1 MKRYNAF
8 RVNIDRTFLEDTL
21 TVLNNVLND
30 FEDECRVS
38 VESIDEVTEI
48 RDTLSEVLN
57 VEDQEDD
64 F

>member
-21 TVLNNVLND
+21 TVLNSVITD
-30 FEDECRVS
+30 FDEECRVS

-48 RDTLSEVLN
+48 RDTLAEILN

>member
-30 FEDECRVS
+30 FENECRVS